1 MSTLSKLVKEKD
13 HQITNLQKEI
23 SGLQKVR
30 SILEKKLQ
38 QAELDSIQVLD
49 LKSKLLNGEEDL
61 QTMREKYDELNN
73 EKMSRELDAV
83 EIMTRLKTQIENYES
98 NEANRNELIRQRDCT
113 IQDLELRLKAES
125 QQVWSEVVTR
135 KADNR
140 SRISEASNHPRE
152 YNSTNIPSGGRY
164 TPLSNLNNENE
175 PHLSIDH
182 DIDASDCEMEK

>member
-1 MSTLSKLVKEKD
+1 MNKSHTTAKSINKDNEVSTLSKLVKEKD

-38 QAELDSIQVLD
+38 QAELDSIQVLY
-49 LKSKLLNGEEDL
+49 LKSKLLNGEKDL
-61 QTMREKYDELNN
+61 QTMREKYDELNT

-98 NEANRNELIRQRDCT
+98 NEANRKELIRQRDCI

-140 SRISEASNHPRE
+140 SRISE
-152 YNSTNIPSGGRY
+152 G
-164 TPLSNLNNENE
+164 
-175 PHLSIDH
+175 
-182 DIDASDCEMEK
+182 K